1 MRNAI
6 NPQKPQVI
14 MPFKYLD
21 EVKSAPQSRL
31 SFPLFSRLVC
41 LSREVNWTTARLT
54 INMLFYW
61 IIATLLNKP
70 MQPHT

>member
-1 MRNAI
+1 MRNVV
-6 NPQKPQVI
+6 NPWKPQLI

-41 LSREVNWTTARLT
+41 FSRKVIRL
-54 INMLFYW
+54 L
-61 IIATLLNKP
+61 P
-70 MQPHT
+70 D